1 MKLLQSRYGT
11 LLRREFWENR
21 SLWISPAA
29 AAGFLLLGCIVLA
42 LRAGGVSAPIDIQIG
57 GSMRDFGGAE
67 RGFEASAFVTAALV
81 IGIGSISA
89 LMYAFDALYSERR
102 DRSILFWKSLPVSDR
117 ETVLAKLAV
126 AALVMPVA
134 LYFLAVLTHLVG
146 GAILSLHP
154 PGGMPVRQMWQ
165 PGVMANTYG
174 TLAIV
179 VFTNMLWLLPV
190 ISYALLAS
198 VIAKR
203 SPLLTG
209 LLPLVIAAAVE
220 RVVFGSTFLAGFLR
234 ERFMLVPGPEALATP
249 GLWLGLAV
257 AAGILY
263 IVIRLRRYR
272 DDS

>member
-1 MKLLQSRYGT
+1 MGRHNLPDSGG
-11 LLRREFWENR
+11 F
-21 SLWISPAA
+21 
-29 AAGFLLLGCIVLA
+29 AGSDGDD
-42 LRAGGVSAPIDIQIG
+42 GGVSPG
-57 GSMRDFGGAE
+57 RRRRAE
-67 RGFEASAFVTAALV
+67 GTRRGVSVGVIAAL
-81 IGIGSISA
+81 IG
-89 LMYAFDALYSERR
+89 
-102 DRSILFWKSLPVSDR
+102 V
-117 ETVLAKLAV
+117 V
-126 AALVMPVA
+126 A
-134 LYFLAVLTHLVG
+134 LVG